1 MAELNSIELLDKLQ
15 RKLLALHIEYENI
28 EFIRTEGKK
37 FIGNPGLLSKKL
49 KISTE
54 QARGA
59 LEALNSLE
67 TKYLTDENII
77 SIEECLNDKIE
88 SANEISL
95 FCNIDE
101 ELVSK
106 YLESKPLTDSQ
117 KDAINELFNTGLP
130 IDYIAYQLKLVS
142 NKIQK
147 YVANKFLTFSGN
159 EGQRILE
166 IIQKQENL
174 GTLNGSKLREMI
186 KSRNLKLQD
195 KLCCILPIKNNQE
208 YEHIRKYFKKY
219 DESRNFFE
227 IDTDFTITDIL
238 FIKENSSLDIEQ
250 LSIKLN
256 KVETV
261 VREHLTQYFPNQTE
275 RDYYASC
282 QKKEIE
288 KIVLNFGKDTKTF
301 HTYRTI
307 ITESLECMIERAS
320 EVCTNPMEAFNQ
332 LLPLIFYYLKCSLS
346 FEDITRIVAKICKIT
361 LTTYDIFHM
370 IFQLSDPLV
379 RGLCIEHYS
388 FSNPVPLYYP
398 SIQTD
403 LLKGKKIELSLCT
416 ELWYSMQDYHGLVS
430 FGLGRASWNPIGKSY
445 LLDLIFET
453 DFVEGNPQDSAFHLQ
468 SIDIQMTRNLFGA
481 VNTRSSEEITKWAYI
496 DCHRYSDPNVI
507 KVICQHLDI
516 ALIHVSYRDYLENY
530 SQIKEEIHQLEEY
543 MLHFYVFIRDC
554 DGTEAVIHRKDSNT
568 YIYIPNLTKRD
579 MTVCSTLKAIGYEIL
594 HLHLRNEKL
603 IGTTFIEFVMTKLKC
618 PNLKEIQTDKKIIQT
633 IIEYIKQH
641 PMSIRK
647 VDFSF
652 LSYYSSFV
660 KYMDS
665 YYKTAFETDCKKIM
679 ELNKEC
685 VKLKEYLEKSKMGE
699 IALNFNGILERNYS
713 GLLLWR
719 LSQELSALTD
729 QVLTRSTEVNNERYC
744 IEIFW
749 REALLS
755 NKYGNN
761 LKCKKGRESFT
772 QRFSC
777 NFSNHVERGEA
788 FELIDGDNLR
798 FFNKDINAL
807 LSHLYRKQLEEL
819 SIINEGKRVCMRQ
832 VPFVL
837 SIFGPQS
844 SGKSTLLNYCFGCKF
859 LTSAGRC
866 TKGIYGSLAK
876 LSQPINLTNQLLIL
890 DTEGLDGG
898 SKKEPSLIHF
908 DRTMVLFCLAV
919 SQVVIINIK
928 GELGEEMQN
937 LLQIC
942 AYSLNK
948 LRVSKV
954 VAPKIFFVLN
964 QQADPDPSKHLDAM
978 NNLLEKLNQEY
989 DLMELEGIKILDLI
1003 QVSRDNLFILPSA
1016 FNTVEINKTTTKL
1029 FDSDVIKLSPI
1040 IPFANKCAELRQS
1053 IINQLID
1060 MPLYERVTF
1069 NSMSEWLEMSG
1080 VVWETIIRY
1089 QDIVKYRNVDELK
1102 SFSLLRMIISN
1113 LMRKHINCHQKKYGK
1128 KTEQLICEI
1137 KKINKLQTQN
1147 TLLEDK
1153 MLKFDEAFKTNQEQC
1168 LIEFNQICN
1177 NDKLLK
1183 RMPHICEEMRSN
1195 LARLIYIERKN
1206 YKDILKFQIKAVLTE
1221 IKLSENMGKFQ
1232 ERINQN
1238 IDVYLDKNEEEQTEA
1253 FEEIWEEC
1261 FGDNGRKEEEN
1272 ERDEDFDNL
1281 YTIFKMESK
1290 TMENK
1295 RTIHE
1300 LIRDSNS
1307 DMDQIIELL
1316 QFEIQ
1321 RTFERNSISST
1332 PEDLIYPCMQ
1342 NNIPIKEMTP
1352 FTGEADYEY
1361 LGKDTLYQ
1369 IEKTLLDPIYTTTLT
1384 PQICD
1389 WVPECCHSL
1398 VNYCSGYYNHADI
1411 TWEMEERKQILQ
1423 LASLLKD
1430 PNDIRQ
1436 STWKKLI
1443 DNISLRV
1450 QEMIEHDP
1458 DISQGTVKQLVNYLC
1473 STLRHV
1479 NYEISYIEARLT
1491 IAAETT
1497 LTTLV
1502 FVYAFKSK
1510 WGLKIS
1516 KNIQGKMRNEGEKL
1530 QKLEYFLRTIEKYK
1544 MTRGNWNRKVMRLND
1559 RKTSNLFASDFLE
1572 AVKRGVLTDE
1582 HTKIEQKFRDYK
1594 ARLSHK
1600 GIVLQIE
1607 ESITKE
1613 LELQLGKEII
1623 DQNNLVIQFIC
1634 NRNEVIN
1641 REFQRNWERLIEVLY
1656 EEVIKNLITVFT
1668 NRLKQFKVV
1677 LGAMLQSLEKKNA
1690 EMTNAGETSF
1700 DSDSIFMIDDKHDV
1714 SEERANESLLKSA
1727 VIYLQMYLDPSVT
1740 QEQLQTFLNGSFKVD
1755 GIKMKKQ
1762 KDGSLCVKSKNPDLI
1777 LDSETFKRLTNTKM
1791 FNSVHIFNI
1800 HQYIDEFKC
1809 VLDRYQFELSRA
1821 KLEEIIEPLR
1831 EECSS
1836 LIINCPSQCPSCGK
1850 LCERE
1855 LHPHGG
1861 RCQIRTGHQI
1871 CSMGGKVWE
1880 NNEENTAIL
1889 LMCDDYKDDTK
1900 VQVPGP
1906 GQKMNWG
1913 KFKEKTGNEW
1923 DWTLPSDR
1931 EYRMLQENNRE
1942 KMKKIWLKFGRGI
1955 LNYHA
1960 AKGIKINTFLT
1971 QHLKMVC

>member
-1 MAELNSIELLDKLQ
+1 MAELNSIELLDELQ

-28 EFIRTEGKK
+28 EFIRTKGKK
-37 FIGNPGLLSKKL
+37 FIGNPELLSKKL

-95 FCNIDE
+95 FCDIDE

-117 KDAINELFNTGLP
+117 KDAINELFNTGQT
-130 IDYIAYQLKLVS
+130 IYYIAYQLKLVS

-147 YVANKFLTFSGN
+147 YVDNKFLTFSGN

-174 GTLNGSKLREMI
+174 GTLNGSILREMI

-195 KLCCILPIKNNQE
+195 KLCCILQLQDKLE
-208 YEHIRKYFKKY
+208 YEHVRKYFKKY

-238 FIKENSSLDIEQ
+238 FIKENSSLDTEQ
-250 LSIKLN
+250 LSIRLN
-256 KVETV
+256 KMETV

-288 KIVLNFGKDTKTF
+288 KIVLNFGRDTKTF

-307 ITESLECMIERAS
+307 ITQSLECMIERAS
-320 EVCTNPMEAFNQ
+320 EVCSTSMEAINQ

-346 FEDITRIVAKICKIT
+346 FEDITRIIAKICKIT

-403 LLKGKKIELSLCT
+403 LLKGKKIELGLCT

-430 FGLGRASWNPIGKSY
+430 FGLGRASWNSIGKSY

-481 VNTRSSEEITKWAYI
+481 VNTRSSEEIIKWAYI

-530 SQIKEEIHQLEEY
+530 SQITEEIHQLEEY

-554 DGTEAVIHRKDSNT
+554 DGTEAIIHRKDDSKNI

-603 IGTTFIEFVMTKLKC
+603 IGTAFIESLMTELKC

-633 IIEYIKQH
+633 IIEHIKSQTI
-641 PMSIRK
+641 STRQNY
-647 VDFSF
+647 FF
-652 LSYYSSFV
+652 LSYYHSFV
-660 KYMDS
+660 EYMS
-665 YYKTAFETDCKKIM
+665 FYYKASFETNLKIIF
-679 ELNKEC
+679 ELNDKC
-685 VKLKEYLEKSKMGE
+685 VNLKDQLEHIKINDIVLS
-699 IALNFNGILERNYS
+699 FNDLLERNYS
-713 GLLLWR
+713 GLLLWK
-719 LSQELSALTD
+719 LSQELSALKN
-729 QVLTRSTEVNNERYC
+729 QVSPPNNEVTNDTYN

-755 NKYGNN
+755 SKYGNQ
-761 LKCKKGRESFT
+761 LKCKKSRDSYK

-777 NFSNHVERGEA
+777 NFSNYVERGEA

-807 LSHLYRKQLEEL
+807 LSHLHRKQFDEL
-819 SIINEGKRVCMRQ
+819 SVINEGMSICMRQ
-832 VPFVL
+832 APIVL

-964 QQADPDPSKHLDAM
+964 QQADPDPNKYLDAM

-1016 FNTVEINKTTTKL
+1016 FNTVEINKTTAKL
-1029 FDSDVIKLSPI
+1029 FDSDVNKLYPAI
-1040 IPFANKCAELRQS
+1040 LFAKRCAELKQS
-1053 IINQLID
+1053 IINQLIG
-1060 MPLYERVTF
+1060 MPLGERVTF

-1080 VVWETIIRY
+1080 VIWETIIRY

-1102 SFSLLRMIISN
+1102 SFSLLRMIISE
-1113 LMRKHINCHQKKYGK
+1113 LMRKHINCHQNEYGK

-1153 MLKFDEAFKTNQEQC
+1153 MLKFDEVFKTNQEQC

-1177 NDKLLK
+1177 NYELLK

-1195 LARLIYIERKN
+1195 LARLIYIERKS

-1253 FEEIWEEC
+1253 FEEIWEDC

-1300 LIRDSNS
+1300 LIRDLNY

-1316 QFEIQ
+1316 RSEIQ
-1321 RTFERNSISST
+1321 KTFERNPISST
-1332 PEDLIYPCMQ
+1332 SEDFIYPSMQ

-1352 FTGEADYEY
+1352 FTGEADYQY

-1369 IEKTLLDPIYTTTLT
+1369 VEKTLLDPIYATTLT

-1389 WVPECCHSL
+1389 WTPECCHSL

-1411 TWEMEERKQILQ
+1411 TWEMEERKQILL

-1430 PNDIRQ
+1430 PNNIRQ

-1443 DNISLRV
+1443 NNISLRV

-1491 IAAETT
+1491 TAAETT

-1516 KNIQGKMRNEGEKL
+1516 KNIQGKMRNEGEKR
-1530 QKLEYFLRTIEKYK
+1530 QKLEYFLRTIEKCK
-1544 MTRGNWNRKVMRLND
+1544 MARRNWDRKKMRLND
-1559 RKTSNLFASDFLE
+1559 RKTSSLFASDFLE
-1572 AVKRGVLTDE
+1572 AVKRGVLTDA
-1582 HTKIEQKFRDYK
+1582 HTKIEQKFRYYK

-1600 GIVLQIE
+1600 SIVLQIE
-1607 ESITKE
+1607 ESIAKE
-1613 LELQLGKEII
+1613 LELQPGKEII

-1634 NRNEVIN
+1634 NRNEIIN
-1641 REFQRNWERLIEVLY
+1641 REFQRNWKELIEVLY
-1656 EEVIKNLITVFT
+1656 EEIFKNLITLFT
-1668 NRLKQFKVV
+1668 NRLKQLKVV
-1677 LGAMLQSLEKKNA
+1677 LAAMLQFLEKKNA
-1690 EMTNAGETSF
+1690 EVTNAGETSF
-1700 DSDSIFMIDDKHDV
+1700 DSDSIFMIYDKQDV
-1714 SEERANESLLKSA
+1714 SEEREKESLLKSA

-1740 QEQLQTFLNGSFKVD
+1740 QEQLQTFFNDFFQVD

-1762 KDGSLCVKSKNPDLI
+1762 KNGCLCVKPKNPDLI
-1777 LDSETFKRLTNTKM
+1777 LDNQTFKKLTNTKM

-1800 HQYIDEFKC
+1800 HQYINEFKF
-1809 VLDRYQFELSRA
+1809 VLESYHFELSRA

-1861 RCQIRTGHQI
+1861 RCQIRTGHQM

-1880 NNEENTAIL
+1880 NDEENTAIL

-1900 VQVPGP
+1900 VQVPGH
-1906 GQKMNWG
+1906 KMNWG

-1931 EYRMLQENNRE
+1931 EYRMLQKNHR
-1942 KMKKIWLKFGRGI
+1942 
-1955 LNYHA
+1955 
-1960 AKGIKINTFLT
+1960 
-1971 QHLKMVC
+1971 